1 MSGMDPRVA
10 PTPLFIPAGMSWFGL
25 VAAPAAWSLNHVAGY
40 ALVGWAC
47 ASGQFFVLPLLT
59 CVLLLVALAGA
70 WRAAADA
77 CRFGSA
83 ELSDARVDGRAR
95 FAALAGLG
103 LSVLVALVLAL
114 DVLAELVI
122 GPCPR

>member
-1 MSGMDPRVA
+1 VSGMDPRAA

-25 VAAPAAWSLNHVAGY
+25 VAAPAAWSINHVAGY

-47 ASGQFFVLPLLT
+47 ASSQFFALPLLT
-59 CVLLLVALAGA
+59 CALLLVALTGA
-70 WRAAADA
+70 WRAAADL
-77 CRFGSA
+77 RRLGSA
-83 ELSDARVDGRAR
+83 ELTEARVDGRAR

-103 LSVLVALVLAL
+103 LSILVALVLAL
-114 DVLAELVI
+114 DMLAEFVI